1 MVTAVLIRIIPR
13 GQDEAADVLEPSRI
27 KSRLTRAI
35 REAIKAGKRTGKSLT
50 KARYTAGDINRFGK
64 ISSRAS
70 GLKGRLTIT
79 GGRNLIKRF
88 SLSPSSRPPNNP
100 LGGLSVE
107 VVKGQGG
114 QLPHAF
120 VNRAGKVFERT
131 GRARF
136 PIRHLSTVSLTG
148 AWSRVGAQV
157 EEAIARHFEKE
168 AVL

>member
-1 MVTAVLIRIIPR
+1 MIITIVPKGASAAAEALSSVGIKKRIAQGIR
-13 GQDEAADVLEPSRI
+13 
-27 KSRLTRAI
+27 
-35 REAIKAGKRTGKSLT
+35 KALQEGKRTGKSLT

-64 ISSRAS
+64 ITSRAS
-70 GLKGRLTIT
+70 GLKGRLTIS

-88 SLSPSSRPPNNP
+88 SLSPSSRPPSNP
-100 LGGLSVE
+100 PGGLSVE
-107 VVKGQGG
+107 VVRGQGG